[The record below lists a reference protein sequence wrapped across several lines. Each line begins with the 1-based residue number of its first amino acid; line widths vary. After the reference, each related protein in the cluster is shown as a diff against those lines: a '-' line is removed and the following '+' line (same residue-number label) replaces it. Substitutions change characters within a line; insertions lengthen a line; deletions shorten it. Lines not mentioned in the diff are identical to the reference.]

1 MKEILGHVP
10 CSMTGPYI
18 HTVPPIGIQEKTLFG
33 LPLKC
38 LNSLHGLFRSSN
50 YENHI
55 TRHILSDLLIVI
67 WMDESW
73 VVALPSKS
81 QRAQDDLWVLT
92 FLVLTEHA
100 KIHFGK
106 YKGINQSIAPV
117 SVRYTVLMIP
127 FMLNYTS
134 CF

>member
-18 HTVPPIGIQEKTLFG
+18 HTVPPIGIQEKTR
-33 LPLKC
+33 
-38 LNSLHGLFRSSN
+38 LHGLFRSSN

-73 VVALPSKS
+73 VVALPAKS